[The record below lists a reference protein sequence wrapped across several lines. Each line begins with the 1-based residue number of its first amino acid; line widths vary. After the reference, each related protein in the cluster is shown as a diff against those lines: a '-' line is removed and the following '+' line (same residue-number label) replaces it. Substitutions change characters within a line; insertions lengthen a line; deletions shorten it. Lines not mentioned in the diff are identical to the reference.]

1 MIRYD
6 ADGPTDDPVAA
17 AAHFHREHLYAVEA
31 VLREG
36 RSVAIVLPP
45 ANREHR
51 EWREAVAAMLARR
64 YAPLRCN
71 AVTGAN
77 VGPLVSYL
85 ESAKAI
91 TGQYLV
97 AD

>member
-17 AAHFHREHLYAVEA
+17 AAHFHRDHLADVEA
-31 VLREG
+31 ALRDG
-36 RSVAIVLPP
+36 QSVAIVFPP
-45 ANREHR
+45 ANHEHR
-51 EWREAVAAMLARR
+51 EWREAAAAMLARK
-64 YAPLRCN
+64 YTPLRCN
-71 AVTGAN
+71 AVAGAD
-77 VGPLVSYL
+77 VEPLLTYL
-85 ESAKAI
+85 ESAEAI

>member
-17 AAHFHREHLYAVEA
+17 VAHFHREHLEAVEA
-31 VLREG
+31 MLREG
-36 RSVAIVLPP
+36 RSVAIVFPP
-45 ANREHR
+45 ANHEHR
-51 EWREAVAAMLARR
+51 EWRETVATMLARK
-64 YAPLRCN
+64 YTPLRCN
-71 AVTGAN
+71 SVAGAD
-77 VGPLVSYL
+77 VGPLLTYL
-85 ESAKAI
+85 ESAEAI